1 MEIISSKNKFLK
13 IKIRTDNEARLQ
25 ALLVFYWAYGLIT
38 SVINFASGLIGL
50 SEYSGL
56 FCGVLTAVMV
66 LYSFQA
72 ILRYI
77 RFRHLAFYATVML
90 VYGLTFIVFPENTKW
105 LQENILEFAFL
116 ILPFF
121 FLGVM
126 LDKIQIPIGILI
138 RISRIIIV
146 FMFLVFLFYS
156 VIETDHEMGRAYGVL
171 PSVMLVTHSMLKKWN
186 VWDFTAMIVGG
197 IFLLMC
203 ATRGPILLFVIFV
216 LLQLFLIS
224 KKHRVLY
231 IILLGLV
238 LILGLSPLG
247 TQLIQ
252 NVMLRFSEGGFNVRV
267 FEYLLSGDF
276 MDDNGRNYL
285 TDRVFAMI
293 NERPLMGNG
302 LYSDRLA
309 TSSLAWAREGS
320 YVHNIIYEL
329 WCDFGYILGS
339 LLVLVL
345 IWMIVKTYKNISD
358 NGNLKVLFIVL
369 ALCFIGK
376 LFVSSSF
383 MDEVGFWLCIG
394 ICFEAIK
401 KKNVAVKKV
410 T

>member
-1 MEIISSKNKFLK
+1 MAIISSKNKSLK
-13 IKIRTDNEARLQ
+13 IKIRTNNEARLQ
-25 ALLVFYWAYGLIT
+25 TLFVFYWTYGLIT
-38 SVINFASGLIGL
+38 SVINFAAGLIGR

-66 LYSFQA
+66 LYSLQA
-72 ILRYI
+72 ILQYI

-126 LDKIQIPIGILI
+126 IDKIQIPIGTLI

-186 VWDFTAMIVGG
+186 VWDFAATIVGG

-224 KKHRVLY
+224 EKHRTLY

-238 LILGLSPLG
+238 LVLGLSPLG
-247 TQLIQ
+247 TQIIQ

-285 TDRVFAMI
+285 TERVFAMI

-383 MDEVGFWLCIG
+383 MEEAGFWMCIG

-401 KKNVAVKKV
+401 KKNIAVKKV